1 MQGGGIGE
9 KETRALE
16 IFRRMTAEEKKLFLY
31 MGWDMFILAGREAI
45 IRAERRKTV
54 EIIEEN

>member
-1 MQGGGIGE
+1 
-9 KETRALE
+9 
-16 IFRRMTAEEKKLFLY
+16 MTAEEKKLFLY